1 MSPSRPR
8 APSMGNRLGVKVP
21 RKGGDAEPSR
31 RQGLHREVGL
41 EEAGGKPL
49 HRGTHI
55 AFEAGRPGQ
64 ACVARRA
71 RHHQTGRH
79 VDAAV

>member
-1 MSPSRPR
+1 
-8 APSMGNRLGVKVP
+8 MGNRLGVKVP
-21 RKGGDAEPSR
+21 RKGGDADPSQ

-41 EEAGGKPL
+41 EEARGESL

-55 AFEAGRPGQ
+55 AFEAGRSGQ
-64 ACVARRA
+64 AGVGRRA
-71 RHHQTGRH
+71 CHHQQDRH